1 MSLSFIITLTTS
13 IAAIVG
19 IVYIVYKG
27 INTMLNNH
35 FER

>member
-13 IAAIVG
+13 IASIMG

-35 FER
+35 AER